1 MSQLTTVALQ
11 RVARGTR
18 GIIRK
23 TAESERYA
31 VRLTQAVRTANLDLL
46 ERLYRQ
52 ATSGFN
58 DVSVNRNGFG
68 IGFEVPAPADEIF
81 MSTAIQGGMFF
92 TANRVRSL
100 SFRVLPLYNK
110 IASDSPYAQRLVRA
124 ARARDQVRLRRL
136 IVPYVR
142 RNGLLSATGDSKSI
156 VLRIRTAGGAVFLH
170 QFFVL

>member
-1 MSQLTTVALQ
+1 MSQFTTVALQ

-23 TAESERYA
+23 TAKSERYA
-31 VRLTQAVRTANLDLL
+31 ARLTRAVRTTDLDLL

-58 DVSVNRNGFG
+58 DISANRNGFG
-68 IGFEVPAPADEIF
+68 IGFAAPAPADEIF
-81 MSTAIQGGMFF
+81 MNTAIQGGKLF
-92 TANRVRSL
+92 TANRIRSL

-110 IASDSPYAQRLVRA
+110 IAGDSQYAQRLVRA
-124 ARARDQVRLRRL
+124 ASARDQVRLRRL
-136 IVPYVR
+136 IAPYVR
-142 RNGLLSATGDSKSI
+142 RNGLLSATGDSKGI
-156 VLRIRTAGGAVFLH
+156 ALRIRVAGGAVFLH